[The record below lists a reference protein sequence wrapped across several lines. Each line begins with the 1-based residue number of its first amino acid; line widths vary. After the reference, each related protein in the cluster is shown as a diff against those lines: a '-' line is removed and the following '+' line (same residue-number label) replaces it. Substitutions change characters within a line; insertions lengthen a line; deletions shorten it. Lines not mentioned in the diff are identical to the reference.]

1 MTYAIDQIFKALGDP
16 IRIQIVDTLA
26 HGSVCACKLLEQF
39 QITQPTLSFHMKIL
53 VSTGLVDSTK
63 QGKWVF
69 YELNHD
75 VLKTIRHFAFQLE
88 STKQNHITNCS
99 CK

>member
-1 MTYAIDQIFKALGDP
+1 MQQSIDQIFKALGDP

-26 HGSVCACKLLEQF
+26 KGSVCACKLLEQF

-53 VSTGLVDSTK
+53 VTSGLVESTK

-69 YELNHD
+69 YELNHEA
-75 VLKTIRHFAFQLE
+75 LKSIRHYAFQLE
-88 STKQNHITNCS
+88 STKQNHISICS

>member
-1 MTYAIDQIFKALGDP
+1 MTLSLDQIFKALGDP

-26 HGSVCACKLLEQF
+26 KGSVCACKLLEQF

-53 VSTGLVDSTK
+53 VSSGLVESTK

-69 YELNHD
+69 YDLNHEA
-75 VLKTIRHFAFQLE
+75 LKSIRYYAFQLE
-88 STKQNHITNCS
+88 STKQVHITNCS